1 MSAKPDVA
9 TADNGVSRPI
19 NLRAW
24 FVGFLAWMIALAA
37 TANAALSRGDESGV
51 ALAIWAMS
59 GYAFYLSLCC
69 LFFPAP
75 TTWAVMLVASNELA
89 TQLGVQDFRLTRIA
103 VVATVGALAT
113 GMANLNEYHIIT
125 FLLRYRLLERVRQAR
140 AYRAAVDWFRAS
152 PFLCLFAVSLIPI
165 PVDAIRWL
173 AITSRY
179 PRGKFFLAY
188 FLGRWIRY
196 ALWSVTA
203 IGLALSVWHI
213 LGIQGAL
220 VLAALARVIPRI
232 VRRARQDSPAISAT
246 PNQPIELE
254 ARPVE

>member
-1 MSAKPDVA
+1 MSVPANVA
-9 TADNGVSRPI
+9 VTADGMSPPI

-24 FVGFLAWMIALAA
+24 FVGFLAWMVALAA

-51 ALAIWAMS
+51 ALAVWALS
-59 GYAFYLSLCC
+59 SYAFYLSLCC

-89 TQLGVQDFRLTRIA
+89 AQLGVQDFRVARIA

-179 PRGKFFLAY
+179 PRGRFFMAY

-232 VRRARQDSPAISAT
+232 VRRARQESLAVGAVTS
-246 PNQPIELE
+246 QPVELQ

>member
-1 MSAKPDVA
+1 MIAPAD
-9 TADNGVSRPI
+9 TADGMSSPI

-24 FVGFLAWMIALAA
+24 FVGFLAWMVALAA

-51 ALAIWAMS
+51 ALAVWALS

-89 TQLGVQDFRLTRIA
+89 AQLGVQDFRVARIA

-165 PVDAIRWL
+165 PIDAIRWL

-179 PRGKFFLAY
+179 PRGRFFLAY

-232 VRRARQDSPAISAT
+232 VRRARQESPAVGAVT
-246 PNQPIELE
+246 RQPVELQ
-254 ARPVE
+254 ARPVK